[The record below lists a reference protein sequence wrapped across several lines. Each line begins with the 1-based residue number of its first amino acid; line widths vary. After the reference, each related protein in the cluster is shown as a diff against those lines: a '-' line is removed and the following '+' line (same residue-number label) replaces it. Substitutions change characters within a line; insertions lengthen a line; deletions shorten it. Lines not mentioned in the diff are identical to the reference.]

1 MASASKNMIIG
12 SWIVAGIVALAAIL
26 DLALGIPFNRLMIMD
41 ILFLIAAGVV
51 FYMGWDAYQDLR

>member
-12 SWIVAGIVALAAIL
+12 SWIAAGLVAVVAVL

-41 ILFLIAAGVV
+41 ITLLIGAAVV

>member
-41 ILFLIAAGVV
+41 ILFLIAAAVV

>member
-12 SWIVAGIVALAAIL
+12 SWIAAGLVAVVAVL

-41 ILFLIAAGVV
+41 IMLLIGAAVV